1 MGRRHPVMASGC
13 NCYRETPD
21 VIHINMHGLR
31 LWQQRLVWSI
41 MIWVSLLME
50 EAEIAIERL
59 PYIINI
65 DMDGLRLWRQ
75 RRRLVLSR
83 MIWVSLLMGRG

>member
-1 MGRRHPVMASGC
+1 MSFILM
-13 NCYRETPD
+13 ND
-21 VIHINMHGLR
+21 INMHGLR

-59 PYIINI
+59 PYII
-65 DMDGLRLWRQ
+65 DMHGLRLWWQ

-83 MIWVSLLMGRG
+83 MIWVSLLMGSG